1 MEQKNEQYMV
11 SVSADVVDLML
22 NKLIQVVQE
31 GTMLNQ
37 QVQSLQYQL
46 AEMEQHS
53 KVDEE

>member
-1 MEQKNEQYMV
+1 MEQKNDQYMV
-11 SVSADVVDLML
+11 YMSTDAVDLML

-46 AEMEQHS
+46 AEMEQRS